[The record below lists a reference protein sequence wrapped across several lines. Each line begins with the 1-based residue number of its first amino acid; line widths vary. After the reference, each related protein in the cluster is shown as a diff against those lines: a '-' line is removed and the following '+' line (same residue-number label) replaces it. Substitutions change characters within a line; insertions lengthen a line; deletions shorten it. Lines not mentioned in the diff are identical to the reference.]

1 MTRWS
6 DLTAD
11 QQLERRVKA
20 ISNCYYML
28 AGLCSLFVA
37 LGIMGV
43 LLALRRGATDFAE
56 VMAGSGLVYGCF
68 GGGLALVGYKLR
80 RFSPKARIAAY
91 VYSVVLLFL
100 FFPFGMALSIYTI
113 VYLSQARRL
122 FCRPKRTTE

>member
-1 MTRWS
+1 MIRWR

-28 AGLCSLFVA
+28 AGLFFLFVA

-43 LLALRRGATDFAE
+43 LLALRRGASHFAAQ
-56 VMAGSGLVYGCF
+56 MAGAGLVYGCF

-91 VYSVVLLFL
+91 VYSAVLLFV
-100 FFPFGMALSIYTI
+100 FPFGTALAVYTF
-113 VYLSQARRL
+113 VYLSQADQ
-122 FCRPKRTTE
+122 